1 MSVLNTLEEIK
12 EFNAQ
17 IITLKRNVKSLLKDK
32 SELPARERLEH
43 YYTVIS
49 KDIKEKQTAKRI
61 FIFCVLFENDRS
73 VLVGYKQI
81 KSGLRLLIKEVIGG
95 SPSSVSHTVKDLF
108 FEFKVYA
115 DFRILVEKYLTI
127 FRIK

>member
-32 SELPARERLEH
+32 TELPARELLEH
-43 YYTVIS
+43 YYTVIT
-49 KDIKEKQTAKRI
+49 KDITEKQTAKRI